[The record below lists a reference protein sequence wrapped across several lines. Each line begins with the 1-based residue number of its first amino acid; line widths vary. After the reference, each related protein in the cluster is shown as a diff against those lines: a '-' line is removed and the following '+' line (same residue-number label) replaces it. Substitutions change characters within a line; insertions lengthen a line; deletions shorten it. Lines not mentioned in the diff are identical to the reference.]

1 MTRYALLLAAF
12 LPASSLAAAQERTL
26 TFTNTELGGGIVMM
40 STGQGGNLGFL
51 TGPDGTLIVD
61 DLLPGTGP
69 QIEAAIAELG
79 EPGAPRF
86 ILNTH
91 WHGDHAA
98 TNGHFQAQG
107 TTVAAHHNIRA
118 RIEASDDEWTQGAD
132 MLPLLTFGQDLT
144 FHMNGQTIEA
154 RHVPHAHTDG
164 DAIVLFREANV
175 LHMGDVLFNGWF
187 PFIDLE
193 SGGTVDGYIAAMEF
207 ALTLTDDE
215 TRIIPGH
222 GPLATRDDLQA
233 SIHMLRSAQNIVATL
248 AEGGMSLDEVLAAG
262 PLAAFHDEWNWGFV
276 CTPRMVTILYNDA
289 AGIAENWPDGTRCT
303 PAPAETQDD

>member
-1 MTRYALLLAAF
+1 MTRSITCLALLLSTSA
-12 LPASSLAAAQERTL
+12 LASAQDIA
-26 TFTNTELGGGIVMM
+26 FTNTELRGGVVMM

-51 TGPDGTLIVD
+51 TGEDGTLLVD

-69 QIEAAIAELG
+69 LIEAAIADLG

-98 TNGHFQAQG
+98 TNGHFQTQG

-118 RIEASDDEWTQGAD
+118 RIEASEDEWTQGD
-132 MLPLLTFGQDLT
+132 GMLPLLTFGEDLT
-144 FHMNGQTIEA
+144 FHMNGQTVEA
-154 RHVPHAHTDG
+154 RHVARAHTDG
-164 DAIVLFREANV
+164 DAVVMFREANV

-193 SGGTVDGYIAAMEF
+193 SGGSVEGYIAAMEY
-207 ALTLTDDE
+207 ALEMTNADTQ
-215 TRIIPGH
+215 IIPGH

-233 SIHMLRSAQNIVATL
+233 SIDMLRSVQGIVRPL
-248 AEGGMSLDEVLAAG
+248 VESGMSVDEVLAAE
-262 PLAAFHDEWNWGFV
+262 PLAEFAEDWSWGFV

-289 AGIAENWPDGTRCT
+289 AGIDENWPDDMSCRA
-303 PAPAETQDD
+303 PAPDAQDD